1 MPRLF
6 GEKLRHL
13 RRQLGITQTEF
24 AHRLGLAAHG
34 HITNLETSRDTAS
47 LELAVRAAQVCGVT
61 TDYLLRDTIPVEVI
75 APRVYT
81 LREAG
86 TEFAQLL
93 GGKLRMLRLERGWG
107 QTEFARQLGL
117 ARRGYISNL
126 ELGRKLPSID
136 LVLAIADLFGISTD
150 DLLLDTYT
158 T

>member
-6 GEKLRHL
+6 GEKFRYL

-24 AHRLGLAAHG
+24 AHRLGLTAHG
-34 HITNLETSRDTAS
+34 HITNLETGRDTAS
-47 LELAVRAAQVCGVT
+47 LELVVRAAQVCGVT

-75 APRVYT
+75 PPSANT

-93 GGKLRMLRLERGWG
+93 GRKLRVLHLERGWG

-117 ARRGYISNL
+117 AR
-126 ELGRKLPSID
+126 
-136 LVLAIADLFGISTD
+136 
-150 DLLLDTYT
+150 
-158 T
+158 